1 MVERKTISGWGLSP
15 RVDAEIFPAYF
26 PSDLTQP
33 KIPHPFIPQGSCRSY
48 GDACLAK
55 QVVSTLPLHNF
66 LEFDPNRGLIKC
78 EAGITLSNILS
89 FIIPRG
95 YFLPV
100 TPGTKN
106 PTIGGCL
113 AADVH
118 GKNHHKEGSIANFTE
133 EFKLVLAD
141 GTKIRCSRDEE
152 AELFWATLGGMGLTG
167 TIYSATLRLKSIST
181 SFVQTRTLKV
191 KNLENLCNYFTDD
204 RYQYTYSVAWIDTLS
219 SQVGRSLLML
229 GEHADHT
236 QVKRP
241 SNMPIHSNKSWDIP
255 FFFPN
260 CALNS
265 SSMRIFNTL
274 YYNKQIRNETNKLI
288 HYDPYFY
295 PLDSIGSWNRI
306 YGREGFLQYQF
317 VVPFDGGRDLIRLIL
332 KKISERGVL
341 SFLSILKTLGDESG
355 GLLSF
360 PKPGYTLALDIP
372 LKNKSVIEFLSTLT
386 KEIIGSGGRIYLAKD
401 AIISKDD
408 FIAMY
413 PSHNEFRRIKKACDP
428 HMSLRSLQSDR
439 LGIT

>member
-1 MVERKTISGWGLSP
+1 MVERKNISGWGLTP
-15 RVDAEIFPAYF
+15 RIDAEIYTAYF
-26 PSDLTQP
+26 PSNLTQP
-33 KIPHPFIPQGSCRSY
+33 TIPQPFIPQGNRRSY

-55 QVVSTLPLHNF
+55 QVLSTLPLDNF
-66 LEFDPNRGLIKC
+66 IEFDPNQGLIKC
-78 EAGITLSNILS
+78 EAGITLSSILS
-89 FIIPRG
+89 FIVPRG

-100 TPGTKN
+100 TPGTKD
-106 PTIGGCL
+106 PTLGGCL

-133 EFKLVLAD
+133 EFELVLVD
-141 GTKIRCSRDEE
+141 GTKVRCSRSEE

-167 TIYSATLRLKSIST
+167 TIYSATLRLKNISS
-181 SFVQTRTLKV
+181 SFIQTRTLKIN
-191 KNLENLCNYFTDD
+191 NLENLCDYFANPLC
-204 RYQYTYSVAWIDTLS
+204 QYTYSVAWIDTLS

-229 GEHADHT
+229 GEHAENT
-236 QVKRP
+236 QVKKSP
-241 SNMPIHSNKSWDIP
+241 NMALHSDQRWNIP
-255 FFFPN
+255 FFFPA

-265 SSMRIFNTL
+265 LSMRIFNTL
-274 YYNKQIRNETNKLI
+274 YYNKQLRSESNKLI

-317 VVPFDGGRDLIRLIL
+317 VVPFDGGRDLIRLFL
-332 KKISERGVL
+332 KKISERGIL

-372 LKNKSVIEFLSTLT
+372 LKDKGVIDFLSTLT
-386 KEIIGSGGRIYLAKD
+386 KEIIRSGGRIYLAKD
-401 AIISKDD
+401 AIISKYD
-408 FIAMY
+408 FVAMY
-413 PSHNEFRRIKKACDP
+413 PNLNEFRRIKKACDP
-428 HMSLRSLQSDR
+428 RMHLRSSQSDR